1 MNLFLLVLAGL
12 MAVAVVACGGGATE
26 IYVGKSV
33 SGTITASDA
42 NEEGWSSQPYVIT
55 VREGLEYFIQLSST
69 SGNTVAVWSTD
80 ADDYIV
86 EVNSGVIA
94 RTVAYTFSESG
105 PQELFLRS
113 PDSDVPSP
121 FTFKVWAP
129 TGS

>member
-33 SGTITASDA
+33 SGTITALDA

-55 VREGLEYFIQLSST
+55 VREGVEYFIQLAST
-69 SGNTVAVWSTD
+69 NGNIVAVWSAD

-86 EVNSGVIA
+86 EVNSGVTA
-94 RTVAYTFSESG
+94 RTVTYTFSESG

-113 PDSDVPSP
+113 PDSAVPSS